1 LKAKEIK
8 VQIRKAER
16 KKAKLRLGI
25 AAPSG
30 AGKTY
35 SALLL
40 ALGLGG
46 KIGLIDTEHGSG
58 DLYAHLGDYDVIG
71 IEAPYTVTKYT
82 QAIKAFEDAGYATII
97 IDSLSHAWAGDGG
110 LLDKQGK
117 MADRGTNSFAAWRTI
132 TPEHNALV
140 DAMLQSSCHII
151 ATMRAKQEYV
161 LETNSAGKQQPK
173 KVGMAPVQRE
183 GMEYEFTVMLDVDMN
198 HIASA
203 SKDRTSLFDGR
214 FFKINSNIGQELL
227 AWLETGVQAPDA
239 AAMLQSI
246 SASKDV
252 DLLKS
257 NYEAAISMLPESQHA
272 AIKAAKNK
280 RYRELLPLAAAAPQE
295 QEQEQEQEKEEA

>member
-1 LKAKEIK
+1 M
-8 VQIRKAER
+8 QIRKAER

-35 SALLL
+35 SALLM
-40 ALGLGG
+40 AFGIGG
-46 KIGLIDTEHGSG
+46 KVGLIDTEHGSG

-71 IEAPYTVTKYT
+71 IEAPYTVAKYI
-82 QAIKAFEDAGYATII
+82 QAVEAFEAEGYTTII

-140 DAMLQSSCHII
+140 DAMLQSPCHII

-161 LETNSAGKQQPK
+161 LETNDKGKQQPK
-173 KVGMAPVQRE
+173 KVGLAPVQRE
-183 GMEYEFTVMLDVDMN
+183 GMEYEFTVMLDVDM
-198 HIASA
+198 HHVASA

-214 FFKINSNIGQELL
+214 FFKISKDTGEELL
-227 AWLETGVQAPDA
+227 AWLETGVEPPRMDVEAHKTAFSNATTVEALKEAGDA
-239 AAMLQSI
+239 AYAVADSI
-246 SASKDV
+246 GD
-252 DLLKS
+252 
-257 NYEAAISMLPESQHA
+257 E
-272 AIKAAKNK
+272 KAKA
-280 RYRELLPLAAAAPQE
+280 ELLAHYKQCRAALVAKDKAP
-295 QEQEQEQEKEEA
+295 A